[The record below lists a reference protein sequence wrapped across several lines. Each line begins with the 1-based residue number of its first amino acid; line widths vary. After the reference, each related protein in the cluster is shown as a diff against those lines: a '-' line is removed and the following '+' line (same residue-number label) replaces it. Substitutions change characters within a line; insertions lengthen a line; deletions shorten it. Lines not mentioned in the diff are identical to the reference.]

1 MNNRLEQYVEE
12 VGHNLRSL
20 PEERRQEE
28 IAEIRSHLD
37 ARVEAEMELGKTQDE
52 AVAEALHQFGSSRKV
67 GSGLRRA
74 WRRRTESHQ
83 AALVGAVISTV
94 ILCVLNL
101 RLNAW
106 WMGEPGRIV
115 AGVDIAMVVCW
126 CLFGLIG
133 LMVGGTTRSSRGVL
147 LGAVAFVGGL
157 ISFINP
163 FQFNDAV
170 ATRQMVQM
178 ILIMAVSGWVG
189 EQLGQFVRGAPIS
202 RLAVADRAV
211 PLSGRLV
218 DGAGVHTAETEREE
232 ARPVG
237 KVIEVTFRIRIR

>member
-1 MNNRLEQYVEE
+1 
-12 VGHNLRSL
+12 
-20 PEERRQEE
+20 
-28 IAEIRSHLD
+28 
-37 ARVEAEMELGKTQDE
+37 MELGKTQEE
-52 AVAEALHQFGSSRKV
+52 AVAEALRQFGSSRKV

-74 WRRRTESHQ
+74 WRRRTESRQ
-83 AALVGAVISTV
+83 AALVGAVLSTV

-115 AGVDIAMVVCW
+115 AGIDVAMVACW

-133 LMVGGTTRSSRGVL
+133 LVVGGTTRSSRGVL

-163 FQFNDAV
+163 FQLNDTV

-178 ILIMAVSGWVG
+178 ILVMAASGWVG
-189 EQLGQFVRGAPIS
+189 EQLGQFVRGAPS
-202 RLAVADRAV
+202 ARLAFADGAA
-211 PLSGRLV
+211 PMSGRLE
-218 DGAGVHTAETEREE
+218 DGAGIHIAKTEREE
-232 ARPVG
+232 ARPDG